1 MIANLPLW
9 INLLFIT
16 TVALTLTIFHFS
28 NSKPNKLSVLILLW
42 SLIHSILAYCGFYQN
57 TEVFPPRVGLVL
69 LPVTF
74 FIGWAC
80 RPKAQAWFLKA
91 RNTKISTFLHIVRF
105 PVEIVLFQLF
115 VYDMV
120 PLLMTFEGRNFDIIA
135 GLTAPI
141 IGICYLKNWISK
153 KVLLGWN
160 IIGLCLVLFILF
172 NGILSAELP
181 FQQFGFEQPNQAI
194 LYFPFILLPATIVP
208 IVIWTHLS
216 DIISLWN
223 ALKLPPEALS

>member
-9 INLLFIT
+9 INLLFVA
-16 TVALTLTIFHFS
+16 TVALTVILFHFA
-28 NSKPNKLSVLILLW
+28 NGKPNKLSFWILLW
-42 SLIHSILAYCGFYQN
+42 SLTHSILAYVGFYQN

-69 LPVTF
+69 LPATF
-74 FIGWAC
+74 LIGWAC
-80 RPKAQAWFLKA
+80 TPKAQTWFSKA
-91 RNTKISTFLHIVRF
+91 RNTKISTFLHLVRF

-120 PLLMTFEGRNFDIIA
+120 PLLMTFEGRNFDIIM

-141 IGICYLKNWISK
+141 VGIFYLKNWIGK
-153 KVLLGWN
+153 RVLLGWN
-160 IIGLCLVLFILF
+160 IVGLFLVLFILV

-181 FQQFGFEQPNQAI
+181 FQQFGFEQPNKAI

-208 IVIWTHLS
+208 LVIWTHLS
-216 DIISLWN
+216 DIILLWKT
-223 ALKLPPEALS
+223 LKAPPEILK